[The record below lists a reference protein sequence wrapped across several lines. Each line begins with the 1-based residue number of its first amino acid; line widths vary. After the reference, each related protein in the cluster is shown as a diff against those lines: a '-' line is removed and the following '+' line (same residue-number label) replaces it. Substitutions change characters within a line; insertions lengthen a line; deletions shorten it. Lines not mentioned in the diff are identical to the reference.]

1 MTVKVKEE
9 LSHICQII
17 AETVDAEKIYLFG
30 SYAYGTPSRDS
41 DYDLCVLVSDMALRP
56 ADAVKRI
63 RRALFMVQGRGK
75 HSPPWNEKLRE
86 RGWSCMNGQET
97 WSSEWLDLAEMDL
110 GAAEYLLGMR
120 PVPVEIICYHCEQA
134 AEKMLKG
141 TLAQFGMEPPKTH
154 DLIQLCKLCMERD
167 PQFEQLA
174 DACVELTPYGVQ
186 VRYPSHME
194 LDESDMNCA
203 LRECRKIREFVLQRL
218 DPHISQ
224 DIKAV
229 TEAKRKFEQHMG

>member
-1 MTVKVKEE
+1 
-9 LSHICQII
+9 
-17 AETVDAEKIYLFG
+17 
-30 SYAYGTPSRDS
+30 
-41 DYDLCVLVSDMALRP
+41 
-56 ADAVKRI
+56 
-63 RRALFMVQGRGK
+63 
-75 HSPPWNEKLRE
+75 
-86 RGWSCMNGQET
+86 MNGQET

-141 TLAQFGMEPPKTH
+141 TLAQFGM
-154 DLIQLCKLCMERD
+154 D

>member
-1 MTVKVKEE
+1 MGKD
-9 LSHICQII
+9 I
-17 AETVDAEKIYLFG
+17 A
-30 SYAYGTPSRDS
+30 
-41 DYDLCVLVSDMALRP
+41 
-56 ADAVKRI
+56 
-63 RRALFMVQGRGK
+63 
-75 HSPPWNEKLRE
+75 
-86 RGWSCMNGQET
+86 
-97 WSSEWLDLAEMDL
+97 
-110 GAAEYLLGMR
+110 
-120 PVPVEIICYHCEQA
+120 
-134 AEKMLKG
+134 
-141 TLAQFGMEPPKTH
+141 
-154 DLIQLCKLCMERD
+154 KLCMERD